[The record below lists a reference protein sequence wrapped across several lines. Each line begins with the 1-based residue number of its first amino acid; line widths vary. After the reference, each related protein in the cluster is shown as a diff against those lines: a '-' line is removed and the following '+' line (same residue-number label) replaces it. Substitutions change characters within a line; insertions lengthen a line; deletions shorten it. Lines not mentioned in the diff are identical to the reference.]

1 LDPIGKKL
9 LDVAKQELG
18 YTEKSDGYTKFGN
31 WWTENVDDN
40 PYFKTAPWCDM
51 FLAWAADK
59 AGVTEQAG
67 QFAGTIDHAKWF
79 KKNDAWGTEPE
90 PGAIIFFD
98 WNGSDDLDAIDH
110 VGIVKKVDGKKIHTI
125 EANVDGIHLK
135 EKVRD
140 SSVVVGYGYPAKV
153 KISDK
158 PTDKPEK
165 YVPKHAAPA
174 PSPEAIAAAGPGE
187 QGVTRTQNQDRAPDG
202 QAFAVGGQDMVLGG
216 LVAVA
221 VVGTVALAAGRS
233 AAAKVPSAP
242 PVRVRK
248 RGKHHRR
255 PVALPADITPAQLEE
270 AEAATTMMP
279 VISAAVAAEA
289 EDREFWGKIEH
300 LKEDQEL
307 AFWDSL
313 HAEATHSG
321 TAANASSPNVGSGH
335 AVPSSLGS

>member
-1 LDPIGKKL
+1 MDSIGKKL
-9 LDVAKQELG
+9 LDIAEQELG
-18 YTEKSDGYTKFGN
+18 YTEKSGGYTKFGN
-31 WWTENVDDN
+31 WWFENVDDD

-67 QFAGTIDHAKWF
+67 QFAGTVDHAKWF
-79 KKNDAWGTEPE
+79 RKNDAWGTEPE
-90 PGAIIFFD
+90 PGAIVFFD
-98 WNGSDDLDAIDH
+98 WNGSNDIDAIDH

-125 EANVDGIHLK
+125 EANVDGVHLK

-140 SSVVVGYGYPAKV
+140 SSMIVGYGYPAKV
-153 KISDK
+153 KVAAK
-158 PTDKPEK
+158 PDK

-174 PSPEAIAAAGPGE
+174 PSPQEIAAAAPGE
-187 QGVTRTQNQDRAPDG
+187 QGTARTQNQDAKPDG
-202 QAFAVGGQDMVLGG
+202 QFTVGGQDMVLGG

-279 VISAAVAAEA
+279 AISAAVAAEA

-313 HAEATHSG
+313 HAEVVTRSK
-321 TAANASSPNVGSGH
+321 ANGSGH
-335 AVPSSLGS
+335 AVPSSLTS